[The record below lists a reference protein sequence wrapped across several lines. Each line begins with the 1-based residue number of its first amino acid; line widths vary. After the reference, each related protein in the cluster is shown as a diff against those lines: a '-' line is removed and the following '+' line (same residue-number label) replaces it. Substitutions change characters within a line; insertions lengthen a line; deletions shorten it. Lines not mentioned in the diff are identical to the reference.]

1 MKHYQAVLYDIDG
14 TLLDTRDMNLYP
26 LLRIIKEELGQDW
39 TYDQVKKF
47 VAYTGMQVMEELNIQ
62 DKETTY
68 ARWVR
73 YVNEYPE
80 PAKLFPGLAEALAQ
94 IHQAGILQAI
104 VSSKMHAQYE
114 IDMAGKG
121 ILPYFATAVLEE
133 DTQLHK
139 PNPEPLL
146 LCLKRLGI
154 APEHAIYIGDMPSDG
169 LAAKRAGMDFALARW
184 GSDQMIEQVDFVLE
198 SPKDLLKLLEIE

>member
-1 MKHYQAVLYDIDG
+1 MKHYQAILYDIDG

-39 TYDQVKKF
+39 TYDQVKKYL
-47 VAYTGMQVMEELNIQ
+47 AYTGMQVMEELNIR

-73 YVNEYPE
+73 YVNEYPQ
-80 PAKLFPGLAEALAQ
+80 PAKLFPGLSAALAE
-94 IHQAGILQAI
+94 IHQAGVLQAI
-104 VSSKMHAQYE
+104 VSSKKHAQFE
-114 IDMAGKG
+114 IDMAGKE

-133 DTQLHK
+133 DTQQHK

-146 LCLKRLGI
+146 LCLKRLGV
-154 APEHAIYIGDMPSDG
+154 APEDAIYIGDMPSDC

-184 GSDQMIEQVDFVLE
+184 GSDQMIEQADVVLE
-198 SPKDLLKLLEIE
+198 SPKDLLWLLGK